1 MLSFRVNVVQQQTQ
15 TLPIQ
20 HRAHRCV
27 TVNMRLMSKIYR
39 WGNQFK
45 YQDRHKVIL
54 TLKSVFKEFLGKIGG
69 PFFLSTSI
77 NLFVNS
83 GDKILAH
90 LIQQGHKVFQHL
102 WRNHLLVEN
111 NTVWFPVFA
120 VPVERS
126 EGCVSALSLLSYRK
140 ALNQETQGY
149 GDKEKT
155 RNK

>member
-27 TVNMRLMSKIYR
+27 TVNTRLMSKTYR
-39 WGNQFK
+39 QENQFK
-45 YQDRHKVIL
+45 YQDRHKVVL

-69 PFFLSTSI
+69 PFVLATSL

-83 GDKILAH
+83 GDEILAH

-102 WRNHLLVEN
+102 WRNDLLVEN
-111 NTVWFPVFA
+111 NTV
-120 VPVERS
+120 
-126 EGCVSALSLLSYRK
+126 
-140 ALNQETQGY
+140 
-149 GDKEKT
+149 
-155 RNK
+155 